1 MTDHTDDVLADTKV
15 LHTVADE
22 SDTTVIAKSADASD
36 TTDTTVIV
44 TAADTA
50 NTAVMDTLAMPEASD
65 RADDAEHK
73 PATTQTIP
81 LYTASPAGVADPVAG
96 MAGMAGMAET
106 ASVAGSVAG
115 PAGATGAAG
124 DAGSTAG
131 KPNAANDAAAANKAT
146 AANDAAGT
154 VGSQSTA
161 SPVAMTGRQT
171 EDTRADTP
179 RATERA
185 TERTTG
191 RTAGRATGPSAAT
204 IIFGVCILLLGG
216 VSVAFG
222 WFFPVDWISWAWS
235 ADPRIAAAFAFASFG
250 GLLVVIAIIWSIA
263 SLVRNRKH
271 RDEQRD

>member
-22 SDTTVIAKSADASD
+22 SDTAVIAKPADATD

-65 RADDAEHK
+65 HADDAEHK

-96 MAGMAGMAET
+96 MAGMAET

-124 DAGSTAG
+124 DAGSAAG
-131 KPNAANDAAAANKAT
+131 KPNAVDDAAAANKAT

-185 TERTTG
+185 TERTTE

-250 GLLVVIAIIWSIA
+250 GLLVVIAMIWSIA